1 MAVFSKT
8 APAGRR
14 YHTLMKI
21 TPVLIVDSIERSLD
35 FWVARMGFEKTVD
48 VPEGDV
54 LGFVILVKDGTEL
67 MLQTLSSVKK
77 DEPKFA
83 RPGYTCLFI
92 EVEDFAET
100 KNRLEGYP
108 IELPERVTF
117 YGMREIGVFEPGGH
131 TVIFAAKTA
140 EAATS

>member
-1 MAVFSKT
+1 
-8 APAGRR
+8 
-14 YHTLMKI
+14 MKI
-21 TPVLIVDSIERSLD
+21 TAVLIVDSIERSLE
-35 FWVARMGFEKTVD
+35 FWVARMGFEKTVE

-54 LGFVILVKDGTEL
+54 LGFVILVKDGAEL

-77 DEPKFA
+77 DEAKFA

-92 EVEDFAET
+92 EVEDFAAT

-140 EAATS
+140 DAATS

>member
-8 APAGRR
+8 ARPARG
-14 YHTLMKI
+14 YHTHMKI

-54 LGFVILVKDGTEL
+54 LGFVILVKDGAEL
-67 MLQTLSSVKK
+67 MLQPLSSVLR

-92 EVEDFAET
+92 EVEDFAQT